1 MASRKESQPAERV
14 KQMIVLLETSLTE
27 NAELMASLLTQLQEL
42 SIVYKVQ
49 AMSPSCA
56 VKWKRKNIIRALN
69 EAQSD
74 VNCHQLQNTC
84 GTSYR

>member
-49 AMSPSCA
+49 VMSPSCA
-56 VKWKRKNIIRALN
+56 VKWKRRNIIRALN

-74 VNCHQLQNTC
+74 VNATNYKIHV
-84 GTSYR
+84 GIFYR